1 MEVVHELIYLLDRY
15 SVRHIDVITNPRT
28 APDKK
33 ESRYHDYYA
42 GTREGRWADDAEAAV
57 AFGMEPESKNW
68 QRFKNEVKKR
78 IANSLLFIEGDEQSM
93 SEYNRM
99 QTMATQQ
106 WAVAMT
112 CWLRGAKKTYL
123 EFAYKALDIAQ
134 KYEIIEQAMIIT
146 LHLKHSFVSDFTMRK
161 EYERLNKLSNI
172 YFDAFVQ
179 EQKAKDAYE
188 VLLLP
193 LLNKKG
199 KRKEASILALE
210 LFENLKKASPNNNFI
225 YFNQLLTEIHMYAS
239 LLNHNWKEALYVIEE
254 GKKFIQQKPF
264 FKQGFYLTLSLQEI
278 VCNIMIKNYEI
289 IEPKIQEILKLIPE
303 GTYNWFKTNELQVVN
318 SLYSQNYREAWDTYK
333 LVTKH
338 KLYNINVTPLDKET
352 WRLFYAYLVLLI
364 RQGKLELSPREKGDA
379 EKFRINSWLNDVSTL
394 SLDKQGANIPVL
406 IFHTVF
412 LFVEDRYDEY
422 VNRMEAL
429 RKYKQRNLDP
439 ENEHYRTDCFIR
451 LLDLFAEN
459 HSPKVLQQEAAPL
472 LKGLYSVSTDLL
484 DSSFELEV
492 LPYEHLWEWLLE
504 VYETRRAGKK

>member
-78 IANSLLFIEGDEQSM
+78 VANSLLFIEGDEQSM
-93 SEYNRM
+93 SEYNRIYITTM
-99 QTMATQQ
+99 QN
-106 WAVAMT
+106 WAVAKT
-112 CWLRGAKKTYL
+112 CWVRGAKNSFHEFANKVLETSMRYEFIDIAFDVINALMTSYSTNSSKKKEYNKVKDLFDTYL
-123 EFAYKALDIAQ
+123 KYYLQEIEIRQTYQEFI
-134 KYEIIEQAMIIT
+134 
-146 LHLKHSFVSDFTMRK
+146 
-161 EYERLNKLSNI
+161 N
-172 YFDAFVQ
+172 
-179 EQKAKDAYE
+179 
-188 VLLLP
+188 P
-193 LLNKKG
+193 LTDKKG
-199 KRKEASILALE
+199 ARFNAATQAAVSVEKHKYLIDKNNTYMFNYYYRILDLYSSILA
-210 LFENLKKASPNNNFI
+210 NK
-225 YFNQLLTEIHMYAS
+225 
-239 LLNHNWKEALYVIEE
+239 WVEALSKIELA
-254 GKKFIQQKPF
+254 KKFFKTKSFTNLSVYALFIQQ
-264 FKQGFYLTLSLQEI
+264 EAI
-278 VCNIMIKNYEI
+278 CNIMLKNY
-289 IEPKIQEILKLIPE
+289 KIANSVILECLKTFTE

-459 HSPKVLQQEAAPL
+459 HSPKVLLQEAAPL